1 MSDKSLTL
9 IIARHGNTFAPGEPP
24 RRVGGLTDLPLVE
37 SGEAQAHKLASW
49 LKAHNL
55 HPQSIFAG
63 PLKRTQRMAEIVK
76 QDLELDTKIQTQSF
90 LRELDYGP
98 DENQPEDAV
107 KARIGEQALKDW
119 ETHAVVPDGWIVN
132 PDQLQKDWVQFAKT
146 LENNPDHSPSLVV
159 TSNGIARFTH
169 ILTGDMA
176 ASGTEHGLKLA
187 TGALSVFR
195 KEPGSVSWQLIHWN
209 LRPE

>member
-1 MSDKSLTL
+1 MPNNTSLTL
-9 IIARHGNTFAPGEPP
+9 IIARHGNTFAAGETP
-24 RRVGGLTDLPLVE
+24 RRVGGRTDLPLVE

-49 LKAHNL
+49 LKAQKL
-55 HPQSIFAG
+55 QPQSIFAG
-63 PLKRTQRMAEIVK
+63 PLQRTQRMAEIVK
-76 QDLELDTKIQTQSF
+76 QDLALDTIIHTRDF

-119 ETHAVVPDGWIVN
+119 ETSAVVPDGWVVN
-132 PDQLQKDWVQFAKT
+132 PAQIQQDWLDFATT
-146 LENNPDHSPSLVV
+146 LENTPALVV
-159 TSNGIARFTH
+159 TSNGIARFAH
-169 ILTGDMA
+169 ALTGDMD
-176 ASGTEHGLKLA
+176 ASGAEHGLKLA

-195 KEPGSVSWQLIHWN
+195 KEPGSVSWQLVHWN